1 MKPHITNLKHRQF
14 AMLMEDAIQKMEEI
28 PSDEKIQMVEKI
40 TELKNNKQA
49 LDEIYFNYQVKIKEL
64 SYLLDEYDRVQQVSR
79 IHLRKMQLWL
89 KSACA
94 KLIKVFI
101 FIGPTLYIVYES
113 SSNHAL
119 DYCISL

>member
-28 PSDEKIQMVEKI
+28 PSDGKIQMVEKI